1 MRAADNLSLLQPLF
15 RDRTENAQRLHALAR
30 VEDVV
35 DDALEVV
42 RVVGVGHHLGGVGGR
57 QLERVD
63 ELLLIVAVAQH
74 LQQALSIPNILKYNN
89 WNLCVISR
97 GSFTFKSG

>member
-1 MRAADNLSLLQPLF
+1 MRTADNLALFQPFF
-15 RDRTENAQRLHALAR
+15 RDGAENAQRFHALAR

-42 RVVGVGHHLGGVGGR
+42 GVVGVGHHLGGVGGR
-57 QLERVD
+57 QLESVD

-74 LQQALSIPNILKYNN
+74 LHQALSIPDILKYN
-89 WNLCVISR
+89 
-97 GSFTFKSG
+97 K